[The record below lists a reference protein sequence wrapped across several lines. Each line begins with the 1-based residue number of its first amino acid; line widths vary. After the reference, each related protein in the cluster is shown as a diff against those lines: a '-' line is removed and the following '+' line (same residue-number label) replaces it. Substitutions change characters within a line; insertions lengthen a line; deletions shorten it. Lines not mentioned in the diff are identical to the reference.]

1 MISKN
6 MMIHSPLEQ
15 FQVNSILSLNLGWF
29 DISITNSTVAMILA
43 CSIFLFITNLATINS
58 TIVPSRWQSIL
69 ELIYEFIYTMVQ
81 EQIGNK
87 GYKYFP
93 FIFTLFIFIASC
105 NLLGMI
111 PYNFTA
117 TGQAVVTFG
126 LSFSIF
132 LGVTMLGFAQHGLHF
147 FSLLVPSGIPLALA
161 PIIVTIEFISY
172 LTRAISLG
180 IRLLANMFA
189 GHTLLKIIAT
199 FAWQMLMAG
208 GILAVAGIAP
218 IALLFALTGLELVI
232 AFLQAYVFT
241 ILTCSYLN
249 DSINLH

>member
-1 MISKN
+1 

-15 FQVNSILSLNLGWF
+15 FQINSIIGLNFGWV
-29 DISITNSTVAMILA
+29 DISITNSTISMLLA
-43 CSIFLFITNLATINS
+43 CGIFLFITNFATINA
-58 TIVPSRWQSIL
+58 TIVPGRWQSVL
-69 ELIYEFIYTMVQ
+69 ELMYEFIHTMIQ

-87 GYKYFP
+87 GFKYFP
-93 FIFTLFIFIASC
+93 FVFTLFVFIAFS

-117 TGQAVVTFG
+117 TSQAVVTFG

-147 FSLLVPSGIPLALA
+147 FSLLVPSGIPMALA

-208 GILAVAGIAP
+208 GVLAVAGLAP
-218 IALLFALTGLELVI
+218 IALLFALTGLEIVI
-232 AFLQAYVFT
+232 ALLQAYVFT

-249 DSINLH
+249 DAINLH

>member
-1 MISKN
+1 

-15 FQVNSILSLNLGWF
+15 FQVNSIISFTLGWF
-29 DISITNSTVAMILA
+29 DISITNSTIAMLLA
-43 CSIFLFITNLATINS
+43 CGIFLFITNFATNNA
-58 TIVPSRWQSIL
+58 TLVPGRWQSVL
-69 ELIYEFIYTMVQ
+69 ELMYEFIHTMIQ

-87 GYKYFP
+87 GYKFFP
-93 FIFTLFIFIASC
+93 FVFTLFVFIASC

-117 TGQAVVTFG
+117 TGQAVITFG

-147 FSLLVPSGIPLALA
+147 FSLLVPSGIPMALA

-208 GILAVAGIAP
+208 GVLAVAGLAP
-218 IALLFALTGLELVI
+218 VALLFALTGLEIVI
-232 AFLQAYVFT
+232 ALLQAYVFT

-249 DSINLH
+249 DAINLH

>member
-1 MISKN
+1 
-6 MMIHSPLEQ
+6 MMIHTPLEQ
-15 FQVNSILSLNLGWF
+15 FQVNSIIGLSLGWF
-29 DISITNSTVAMILA
+29 DLSITNSTVAMLLA
-43 CSIFLFITNLATINS
+43 CGIFLFITNFATMNS
-58 TIVPSRWQSIL
+58 TVIPGRWQSVL
-69 ELIYEFIYTMVQ
+69 EFIYEFIHTMVQ

-87 GYKYFP
+87 GYKFFP
-93 FIFTLFIFIASC
+93 FVFTLFIFIAFC

-111 PYNFTA
+111 PYNFTV
-117 TGQAVVTFG
+117 TSQAVVTFG
-126 LSFSIF
+126 FSFSIF
-132 LGVTMLGFAQHGLHF
+132 LGVTLLGFAQHGLHF
-147 FSLLVPSGIPLALA
+147 FSLLVPSGIPMALA

-208 GILAVAGIAP
+208 GILAIAGLAP
-218 IALLFALTGLELVI
+218 VALLFALIGLELVI
-232 AFLQAYVFT
+232 AVLQAYVFT

-249 DSINLH
+249 DAINLH

>member
-1 MISKN
+1 

-15 FQVNSILSLNLGWF
+15 FQVNSIISFTLGWF
-29 DISITNSTVAMILA
+29 DISITNSTIAMLLA
-43 CSIFLFITNLATINS
+43 SGIFLFITNFATNNA
-58 TIVPSRWQSIL
+58 TLVPGRWQSVL
-69 ELIYEFIYTMVQ
+69 ELMYEFIHTMIQ

-87 GYKYFP
+87 GYKFFP
-93 FIFTLFIFIASC
+93 FVFTLFVFIASC

-117 TGQAVVTFG
+117 TGQAVITFG

-147 FSLLVPSGIPLALA
+147 FSLLVPSGIPVALA

-208 GILAVAGIAP
+208 GVLAVAGLAP
-218 IALLFALTGLELVI
+218 IALLFALTGLEIVI
-232 AFLQAYVFT
+232 ALLQAYVFT

-249 DSINLH
+249 DAINLH

>member
-1 MISKN
+1 

-15 FQVNSILSLNLGWF
+15 FQVNSIIGLNLGWF
-29 DISITNSTVAMILA
+29 DISITNSTVSMLLA
-43 CSIFLFITNLATINS
+43 CGIFLFITTFATTNS
-58 TIVPSRWQSIL
+58 TIVPGRWQSVL
-69 ELIYEFIYTMVQ
+69 ELMYEFIHTMIQ

-87 GYKYFP
+87 GNKFFP
-93 FIFTLFIFIASC
+93 FVFTLFVFIAFC

-117 TGQAVVTFG
+117 TSQAIVTFG

-147 FSLLVPSGIPLALA
+147 FSLLVPSGIPVALA

-199 FAWQMLMAG
+199 FAWQMLMTG
-208 GILAVAGIAP
+208 GVLAVAGLAP
-218 IALLFALTGLELVI
+218 IALLFALTGLEIVI
-232 AFLQAYVFT
+232 ALLQAYVFT

-249 DSINLH
+249 DAINLH

>member
-1 MISKN
+1 

-15 FQVNSILSLNLGWF
+15 FQVNSIIGFNLGWF
-29 DISITNSTVAMILA
+29 DISITNSSIAMFLA
-43 CSIFLFITNLATINS
+43 IGIFLFITNFSIANLAI
-58 TIVPSRWQSIL
+58 IPGRWQSVL
-69 ELIYEFIYTMVQ
+69 ELMYEFIHTMIQ

-87 GYKYFP
+87 GSKFFP
-93 FIFTLFIFIASC
+93 FVFTLFVFIAFS

-117 TGQAVVTFG
+117 TSQAIVTFG

-147 FSLLVPSGIPLALA
+147 FSLLVPSGIPAALA

-199 FAWQMLMAG
+199 FAWQMLMTG
-208 GILAVAGIAP
+208 GVLAVAGLAP
-218 IALLFALTGLELVI
+218 IALLFALTGLEIVI
-232 AFLQAYVFT
+232 ALLQAYVFT

-249 DSINLH
+249 DAINLH